1 MVEQLPLK
9 QLTKV
14 RFLVEAPT
22 IHMISL
28 QTELKNIN
36 GLSPTIASKLKYLG
50 IQTVKELIFNFP
62 NRYEDFSK
70 TIKISELKVNEPA
83 TISGEVK
90 KIDIKRTWKRR
101 MVIVEALIVDDS
113 GAIKATW
120 FNQPYV
126 GKILKVNSF
135 YNFSGKLSSGGR
147 EIYLSNPS
155 YEPAISKSEIKHTA
169 GLIPIYSETRGLTS
183 RGIRYILKPILS
195 DVEEVKEFI
204 PEDILKS
211 NKIPEINSAIKKIHF
226 PKNKE
231 EIDSAKKRFSFENIF
246 LLELNNIKT
255 KLDMEREKAHNLGI
269 EKEEVELLIKKLP
282 FELTKTQTRSLY
294 EIIGDLNKN
303 HPMNRLLEGD
313 VGSGKTIIVAIAAI
327 LTAQKSKQVALMA
340 PTEVLALQHLNTF
353 QKVFGTY
360 LKSEK
365 IGFGI
370 LTSGLKQKDKKE
382 IKSKIVSGEIK
393 IIIGTHSLIQKDL
406 IFNDL
411 GLIIIDEQHRFG
423 IEQRGALVKSEVSH
437 ANEENKILP
446 HFLSMSATPIPRTL
460 ALTLFGDLE
469 LSIID
474 ELPKGRKPI
483 LTKLVPNENRAKAYN
498 FVKEKIREGRQVFV
512 VCPRIEKSKPDE
524 NEKEVSNKIP
534 DKWKDAKTI
543 EEEYENLSKN
553 IFPEFSVGFIHG
565 KIKSEEKE
573 KIMKNF
579 KDNKI
584 QILIATSLIEVGI
597 DVPNATI
604 MIIEGSEYFGLSQL
618 YQLRG
623 RIGRGEHQSFC
634 LLFSDSKNASS
645 NSRLNA
651 LIKAKNGFELAE
663 IDLKLRGP
671 GEILGDKQTGLPD
684 IAMDALKDIKLIK
697 SVRDSVVKIL
707 KKDRELEN
715 YPALRH
721 KISEF
726 QKQIHLE

>member
-14 RFLVEAPT
+14 RFLVEAQ
-22 IHMISL
+22 MISL
-28 QTELKNIN
+28 QTELKNAN
-36 GLSPTIASKLKYLG
+36 SLSPTIAIKLKKLG
-50 IQTVKELIFNFP
+50 ILTVKDLIFNFP
-62 NRYEDFSK
+62 NRYEDFSH
-70 TIKISELKVNEPA
+70 TIKIAELKANEPA

-90 KIDIKRTWKRR
+90 KIDIKRTWKRK
-101 MVIVEALIVDDS
+101 MIIVEALIVDDS

-126 GKILKVNSF
+126 GRILKLNSF

-155 YEPAISKSEIKHTA
+155 YEPSTSKSEIKHTA

-183 RGIRYILKPILS
+183 RGIRYVLKPILS
-195 DVEEVKEFI
+195 DLEELKEFI

-269 EKEEVELLIKKLP
+269 ENHDIENLIKKLP
-282 FELTKTQTRSLY
+282 FELTKTQSRSLE
-294 EIIGDLNKN
+294 EIIVDLNKN

-313 VGSGKTIIVAIAAI
+313 VGSGKTIIAAIAAI

-340 PTEVLALQHLNTF
+340 PTEVLATQHLNTF
-353 QKVFGTY
+353 KKVFGEY

-365 IGFGI
+365 MGVGI
-370 LTSGLKQKDKKE
+370 LTSGLKQKEKRE
-382 IKSKIVSGEIK
+382 IKEEIISGRIK

-423 IEQRGALVKSEVSH
+423 IDQRGALVKSEVSH
-437 ANEENKILP
+437 ANETNKVLP

-460 ALTLFGDLE
+460 ALTLFGDLD

-483 LTKLVPNENRAKAYN
+483 ITKLVSGENRSKAYG
-498 FVKEKIREGRQVFV
+498 FIKEKIKEGRQVFV
-512 VCPRIEKSKPDE
+512 VCPRIEKSKPE
-524 NEKEVSNKIP
+524 EEKEKSSEEKLLN
-534 DKWKDAKTI
+534 KWKDAKTI

-573 KIMKNF
+573 KIMKDF
-579 KDNKI
+579 KENKI

-597 DVPNATI
+597 DIPNATI

-634 LLFSDSKNASS
+634 LLFSDSKNATS

-697 SVRDSVVKIL
+697 SVRDSVIKIL
-707 KKDRELEN
+707 KKDRDLEN
-715 YPALRH
+715 YPNLRN
-721 KISEF
+721 KMKEF
-726 QKQIHLE
+726 KKQIHLE

>member
-1 MVEQLPLK
+1 
-9 QLTKV
+9 
-14 RFLVEAPT
+14 
-22 IHMISL
+22 MINL
-28 QTELKNIN
+28 QTELKNIED
-36 GLSPTIASKLKYLG
+36 LSPTIALKLKRLG
-50 IQTVKELIFNFP
+50 ISSVKDLIFNFP
-62 NRYEDFSK
+62 NRYEDFSN
-70 TIKISELKVNEPA
+70 TIKIAQLKPNELA

-90 KIDIKRTWKRR
+90 KIDIKRTWKRK
-101 MVIVEALIVDDS
+101 MIIVEALIVDDS
-113 GAIKATW
+113 GAIKALW
-120 FNQPYV
+120 FNQPYI
-126 GKILKVNSF
+126 GKILKIDSF
-135 YNFSGKLSSGGR
+135 YNFSGKLSSGGK
-147 EIYLSNPS
+147 EPYFSNPS
-155 YEPAISKSEIKHTA
+155 YEPSISKSEIKHTA

-183 RGIRYILKPILS
+183 RGIRYVLKPILS
-195 DVEEVKEFI
+195 DLEELKEFI
-204 PEDILKS
+204 PEEILSS
-211 NKIPEINSAIKKIHF
+211 NKIPEINSAIRKIHF
-226 PKNKE
+226 PKNKG
-231 EIDSAKKRFSFENIF
+231 EIEIAKKRFSFENIF

-269 EKEEVELLIKKLP
+269 EDSEIEHLIKKLP

-313 VGSGKTIIVAIAAI
+313 VGSGKTIIIAIAAI

-340 PTEVLALQHLNTF
+340 PTEVLAMQHLNTF
-353 QKVFGTY
+353 KKVFGTY
-360 LKSEK
+360 LKQEK
-365 IGFGI
+365 IGVGI

-382 IKSKIVSGEIK
+382 IKEKIISGEIK

-423 IEQRGALVKSEVSH
+423 IEQRGALVKSEISH
-437 ANEENKILP
+437 ANETNKILP

-483 LTKLVPNENRAKAYN
+483 ITKLVSGENRSKAYG
-498 FVKEKIREGRQVFV
+498 FIKEKVKEGRQVFV
-512 VCPRIEKSKPDE
+512 VCPRIEKSKPE
-524 NEKEVSNKIP
+524 EEKEKSPEN
-534 DKWKDAKTI
+534 KWKDAKTI
-543 EEEYENLSKN
+543 EEEYEKLSKN

-565 KIKSEEKE
+565 KIKSDEKE
-573 KIMKNF
+573 RIMKDF
-579 KDNKI
+579 KENKI

-597 DVPNATI
+597 DIPNATI

-634 LLFSDSKNASS
+634 LLFSDSKSATS

-684 IAMDALKDIKLIK
+684 LAMEALSDIKLIK
-697 SVRDSVVKIL
+697 SVRDSVIKIL
-707 KKDRELEN
+707 KKDRDLEN
-715 YPALRH
+715 YPNLRN
-721 KISEF
+721 KINEF